1 MLRIYLAGRKG
12 HKYKKR
18 WDALFISVL
27 FTRFNIW
34 NWKISSC
41 PNGVGCAAITQT
53 WELSKFCRLHRH
65 LLHDD
70 AMEYIKLTWEFF
82 LYRYM
87 NQGNSDSKKWN
98 EEEEEEIWKDEFAF
112 FKLATWVPCQ

>member
-1 MLRIYLAGRKG
+1 
-12 HKYKKR
+12 
-18 WDALFISVL
+18 
-27 FTRFNIW
+27 
-34 NWKISSC
+34 
-41 PNGVGCAAITQT
+41 
-53 WELSKFCRLHRH
+53 
-65 LLHDD
+65 
-70 AMEYIKLTWEFF
+70 MEYIKLTWEFF